1 LRVEVADVQG
11 NCPLYERD
19 DWFYIEG
26 GFALV
31 TPRRLCMHALLAIA
45 PYYVALSRG
54 IPPADLGLG
63 GPDGAAYVQC
73 LDPQGYTGGG
83 TVVFRVSRVEGSE
96 PCPK

>member
-1 LRVEVADVQG
+1 MRIEVADVQG
-11 NCPLYERD
+11 NCPLYERG

-26 GFALV
+26 GFVLV
-31 TPRRLCMHALLAIA
+31 TPRRLCMHALQAIA

-54 IPPADLGLG
+54 ISPLDLGLVG
-63 GPDGAAYVQC
+63 SDGAAYVQC

-83 TVVFRVSRVEGSE
+83 TVVFRVSRAEVEK